1 MSEEGFKIT
10 SIIEPPVCLPAQ
22 EHDAATSSTP
32 ASFASIPPKLVLA
45 LQEVSIYAEPAFDSL
60 TDGQGSIWV
69 TEQSFSYLSSS
80 SSSTGF
86 SLPYP
91 LLALHAV
98 SSSLPPALA
107 QQGERPCIYC
117 QIEDASLGA
126 EDGEGEDNG
135 NEEEETGLREMWIIP
150 KNTED
155 VEPLFAALS
164 HCASLHPSTSDGD
177 DDGSPFAS
185 LGPFGTGLGSS
196 SGADGAFDDA
206 EEGEEPGGG
215 LSATG
220 RVRTDYQTP
229 DSRYRPY

>member
-60 TDGQGSIWV
+60 TNGQGSIWV
-69 TEQSFSYLSSS
+69 TEQSFSYLSSLS
-80 SSSTGF
+80 SSNATGF

-126 EDGEGEDNG
+126 EDGEGEDV
-135 NEEEETGLREMWIIP
+135 EM
-150 KNTED
+150 KED
-155 VEPLFAALS
+155 LIEQ
-164 HCASLHPSTSDGD
+164 D
-177 DDGSPFAS
+177 
-185 LGPFGTGLGSS
+185 
-196 SGADGAFDDA
+196 
-206 EEGEEPGGG
+206 EI
-215 LSATG
+215 
-220 RVRTDYQTP
+220 
-229 DSRYRPY
+229 